1 MAKLSDCSIHRLIP
15 KVITAALLICTVEG
29 SACFVAQHTHRSALS
44 SNAVTAA
51 QRPSPGRFAM
61 STNPNDKTNNDD
73 EDEVAPRAGTFFN
86 SVPASKKDD
95 SDTGDAPS
103 DATDSA
109 ETDITAS
116 ALAGFSE
123 DMFKDILKST
133 KVKRSPKGF
142 SKSTPTTD
150 HVAPSTIATSPTD
163 ASGKSSFVG
172 IGKPLNDVQNPE
184 YDEQGYTLYADET
197 TGKKER
203 VFEALVDYP
212 SVFKMKIIGKD
223 DEEETFAPGLVQIV
237 ADSCGVDVSMVKH
250 SKRKNGKWTSVTVH
264 APVTSADMLY
274 SLYANVDKD
283 PRVKFKF

>member
-1 MAKLSDCSIHRLIP
+1 
-15 KVITAALLICTVEG
+15 
-29 SACFVAQHTHRSALS
+29 
-44 SNAVTAA
+44 
-51 QRPSPGRFAM
+51 M
-61 STNPNDKTNNDD
+61 STNPDDKTNNDD
-73 EDEVAPRAGTFFN
+73 EDEVAPRAGTFFFN

-133 KVKRSPKGF
+133 KVRRSPKGF

-163 ASGKSSFVG
+163 TSGKSSFVG